1 MLPSRASVVVAGG
14 GPAGYMAAIAAAE
27 AGLKDVLLL
36 EATPEPLH
44 KVRISGGG
52 RCNVTHA
59 CWDPVALVGHYPRG
73 GSALRGPF
81 SRFAPREAVAWFA
94 AHGLQLV
101 EEADGRLFPRSNRS
115 ASVVDTLRRA
125 AQAAGVQTR
134 EGTALQAATP
144 RARNGA
150 AAAGEPGAAG
160 AGFQLTLRGG
170 AQLEADRLVLATGS
184 HPSGQRI
191 AVALGHGRVDP
202 VPSLFTLSLAPHP
215 LAALA
220 GLVVDPV
227 ELVLE
232 PPAGAAPL
240 SRGGPRHRQ
249 RGPLLVTHWGFSGPA
264 VLRLTAFAARDLRH
278 WGYRANLR
286 VDWSGG
292 LSQAELESLFANSR
306 RQQARRQLGSVRP
319 WLALGRRLWLALL
332 AGCSVDPALRWADLS
347 GSQQNRLI
355 GALRQSRYAIAG
367 RGPFGEEF
375 VTAGGIPLG
384 EVNLATMESRRQ
396 AGLYLVGEL
405 LDVDGVTGGFNFQ
418 HCWSSGWLAGQALA
432 AAPAVGAEADV
443 SECARTPRTSADT
456 SPAGS
461 SPR

>member
-1 MLPSRASVVVAGG
+1 MLPSRASVVEAGG

-27 AGLKDVLLL
+27 AGVSDVLLL

-59 CWDPVALVGHYPRG
+59 CWDPLALVGHYPRG

-94 AHGLQLV
+94 DHGLELV

-125 AQAAGVQTR
+125 ARAAGVQTR
-134 EGTALQAATP
+134 EGTALQAALP
-144 RARNGA
+144 RATEGA
-150 AAAGEPGAAG
+150 AAAG
-160 AGFQLTLRGG
+160 AGFRLTLRGG
-170 AQLEADRLVLATGS
+170 AELEADRLVLATGS
-184 HPSGQRI
+184 HPSGLRI

-227 ELVLE
+227 ELALE
-232 PPAGAAPL
+232 PPVGSAPL
-240 SRGGPRHRQ
+240 PRGGPRHRQ

-264 VLRLTAFAARDLRH
+264 VLRLTAFAARDLRQ
-278 WGYRANLR
+278 WGYRASLR

-292 LSQAELESLFANSR
+292 LPQAELESLFASSR

-319 WLALGRRLWLALL
+319 WPALGRRLWLALL
-332 AGCSVDPALRWADLS
+332 AGCEVDPALRWADLS

-355 GALRQSRYAIAG
+355 GALRQSRYTIGG

-396 AGLYLVGEL
+396 PGLYLVGEL

-418 HCWSSGWLAGQALA
+418 HCWSSGWLAGEALA
-432 AAPAVGAEADV
+432 AAPAGGASPDF
-443 SECARTPRTSADT
+443 SGCAQTQRTSADT